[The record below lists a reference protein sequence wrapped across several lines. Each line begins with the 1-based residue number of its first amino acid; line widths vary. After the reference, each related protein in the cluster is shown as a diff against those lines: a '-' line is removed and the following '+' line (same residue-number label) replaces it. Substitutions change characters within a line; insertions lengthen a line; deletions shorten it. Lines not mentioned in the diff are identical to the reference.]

1 MSLADILKLFGS
13 DQPAAAACPIHAARK
28 PKVES
33 PKDSPAPQGP
43 TPTDFTT
50 VFNLNQ
56 LEQSR
61 SEFSMRWFSAGKQGK
76 EKLLKLLIAAKY
88 DYNIP
93 FLASKLT
100 NSNTSKVPESNV
112 KTSTDLYSAKLHH
125 THFGRVVCQGH
136 TWQVTT
142 GVGKLQL
149 AYGVETRPHL
159 FSNIDWPFFQS
170 LATCLVLQP

>member
-93 FLASKLT
+93 LLASKLT
-100 NSNTSKVPESNV
+100 NSNTSV
-112 KTSTDLYSAKLHH
+112 KSSWVKRQNFNGSLFRQASSPPLRARSLSRTYLT
-125 THFGRVVCQGH
+125 GH
-136 TWQVTT
+136 NRCW
-142 GVGKLQL
+142 
-149 AYGVETRPHL
+149 
-159 FSNIDWPFFQS
+159 
-170 LATCLVLQP
+170 